1 MKKNKERTLRL
12 MIIDDNP
19 ENTEAIVTLLRNSGI
34 AVRPSRP
41 QHLEDVTMML
51 SHPIDL
57 VLVGNSSQISLRALH
72 QQISTSGKDVPLIQ
86 LTWQL
91 NEKEWIAAT
100 GFGIRSIALGHHPK
114 HLLEVVNNEIEALQ
128 IRRSLR
134 RSEAQIRET
143 ERRCNALIASSRD
156 PIAYV
161 HEGMHIQANQAYLEM
176 FGSESFE
183 DIEGLPLLD
192 LIAAPHMEGFK
203 HLLKTLSK
211 GEKPPSQYKLDA
223 RHVNGNIFPATME
236 FTTTTYE
243 GEPCIQVVLR
253 GYEEFD
259 QELTR
264 EIEKLRQRDPITG
277 LLNRQAFIIAL
288 EDAVARAGMNGDQF
302 GLLLVEPNHYTRILQ
317 EIGLDSADTLI
328 TSLANFFSEMIDSK
342 VAVRTARFCETRFAL
357 LLEGDYTHTITLAE
371 RIRIDIAQHIFL
383 LGKHSTTVTVSI
395 GGVQIGERIANL
407 CKVLHHAAESVQI
420 ATQLG
425 GNTAIIY
432 DPAAADRAEELRIQN
447 LLKQL
452 QQAVTNNDLTIY
464 YQPIMSLQQQSLE
477 LYQIYIGLHGDEELI
492 SSVTLLEIAKK
503 RELIAQIDRWVVAR
517 AIAQIGERQR
527 AGHTTHLLVQ
537 IDSASFT
544 DPQLLTMLRTELAAH
559 HVRGEQLWLQ
569 TPESK
574 VFTHLYNAQQF
585 LSEIS
590 VQGCKMGLEQFGT
603 GLDSFQLLTHF
614 KPAFLKLDRNLT
626 QDINSNHDSLE
637 KIREITSR
645 AQDNGIATFAEFVT
659 DSTSMSALFKV
670 GVDYVQGD
678 FVAPISATMNN
689 EF

>member
-1 MKKNKERTLRL
+1 
-12 MIIDDNP
+12 
-19 ENTEAIVTLLRNSGI
+19 
-34 AVRPSRP
+34 
-41 QHLEDVTMML
+41 
-51 SHPIDL
+51 
-57 VLVGNSSQISLRALH
+57 
-72 QQISTSGKDVPLIQ
+72 
-86 LTWQL
+86 
-91 NEKEWIAAT
+91 
-100 GFGIRSIALGHHPK
+100 
-114 HLLEVVNNEIEALQ
+114 
-128 IRRSLR
+128 
-134 RSEAQIRET
+134 
-143 ERRCNALIASSRD
+143 
-156 PIAYV
+156 
-161 HEGMHIQANQAYLEM
+161 
-176 FGSESFE
+176 
-183 DIEGLPLLD
+183 
-192 LIAAPHMEGFK
+192 
-203 HLLKTLSK
+203 
-211 GEKPPSQYKLDA
+211 
-223 RHVNGNIFPATME
+223 ME

-357 LLEGDYTHTITLAE
+357 LLEGDYTHTMTLAE